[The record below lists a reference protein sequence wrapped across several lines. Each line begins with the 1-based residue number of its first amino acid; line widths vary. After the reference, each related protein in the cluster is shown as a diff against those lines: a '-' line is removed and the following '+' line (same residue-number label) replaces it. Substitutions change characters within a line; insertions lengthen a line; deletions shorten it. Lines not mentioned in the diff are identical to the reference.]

1 MKVGHFSL
9 SFSAVTFI
17 VSDFQFCDFSFVV
30 VGVDDDN
37 VDMKTDEN
45 KW

>member
-9 SFSAVTFI
+9 SLSAVTFL
-17 VSDFQFCDFSFVV
+17 VSDFQFCDFSFV

-45 KW
+45 EW